1 MPKINIYFEDLN
13 EQAQKELYEEVKEYL
28 KEEIEE
34 AIEANALTDPD
45 LIEWEIVMD
54 YIKEHNFANEFIV

>member
-13 EQAQKELYEEVKEYL
+13 EKAQKELYEEVKEYL

-34 AIEANALTDPD
+34 AIEENPFAEPEA
-45 LIEWEIVMD
+45 IEWEIVMS
-54 YIKEHNFANEFIV
+54 YINEHNFANEFII